1 MGGRGGREGEEG
13 DVRVNVSVH
22 NTFPGKKRRSST
34 FNLGP
39 SFALIVLQLCTE
51 SLGPRERRELRQN
64 ILSSL
69 LDFKIGEDAF

>member
-1 MGGRGGREGEEG
+1 MWEGGGEEGGRAGG
-13 DVRVNVSVH
+13 DVRVSVSVH

-51 SLGPRERRELRQN
+51 SLGPRERGGN
-64 ILSSL
+64 
-69 LDFKIGEDAF
+69 